1 MPNNPDTEA
10 VVRGY
15 LAAAAAGD
23 LEGIWAFYSRD
34 IVYEDTSVHQ
44 VYHGLEAT
52 KEFYV
57 KTMGGL
63 DVHWEVDE
71 IVATDEGFGI
81 GGFMAGRHVKD
92 LPGMP
97 ATNKTFKVACA
108 SIATV
113 QKGKIVRN
121 RDFWSNADLLDQLG
135 FISLGCAQGA

>member
-10 VVRGY
+10 LVRGY

-23 LEGIWAFYSRD
+23 LEAIWSFYAD
-34 IVYEDTSVHQ
+34 NIVYEDTSVHQ
-44 VYHGLEAT
+44 VYHGLAAT
-52 KEFYV
+52 KDFYV

-71 IVATDEGFGI
+71 IIATDEGFGI
-81 GGFMAGRHVKD
+81 AGFMAGRHIKD

-97 ATNKTFKVACA
+97 ASNKIFKVACA

-113 QKGKIVRN
+113 ADGKIVRN
-121 RDFWSNADLLDQLG
+121 RDFWSNADLLSQLG
-135 FISLGCAQGA
+135 FLTLP

>member
-1 MPNNPDTEA
+1 MPNNPETEA
-10 VVRGY
+10 LVHGY

-23 LEGIWAFYSRD
+23 LERIWTFYADD

-44 VYHGLEAT
+44 VYHGIEAT
-52 KEFYV
+52 KIFYV

-63 DVHWEVDE
+63 DVHWEVDD
-71 IVATDEGFGI
+71 IIATDEGFAV

-108 SIATV
+108 SIASV
-113 QKGKIVRN
+113 RNGKITRN
-121 RDFWSNADLLDQLG
+121 RDFWSNADLLHQLG
-135 FISLGCAQGA
+135 FLSLP